1 MSGRPQA
8 VERIPTEKIVEVDV
22 REDLRSGREPFQRI
36 MSARR
41 DVPEGG
47 ALCLRAIFEPVPLY
61 GVMANQG
68 LTHYTEQLGPEDW
81 RVWFYP
87 ESAAGAESEAGA
99 PGESAEGAG
108 DGQWTEA
115 GGGGGGDRPDENL
128 ARGGGAGGAGD
139 VVLLDVRGLE
149 APEPMVR
156 TLTALESL
164 PPGATLVQINVR
176 VPRFLLP
183 QLEERGF
190 SYEVREQGPDLVRL
204 FIRHARA
211 PRGD

>member
-1 MSGRPQA
+1 MSERPEA

-87 ESAAGAESEAGA
+87 ESVGGAESETGA

-108 DGQWTEA
+108 DEEWPEA
-115 GGGGGGDRPDENL
+115 GSAGGGDRPDEEL
-128 ARGGGAGGAGD
+128 ASGGDPAGAAD
-139 VVLLDVRGLE
+139 VVILDVRGLDP
-149 APEPMVR
+149 PEPMVR

-190 SYEVREQGPDLVRL
+190 SYEVKEQGPELVRV
-204 FIRHARA
+204 FIRHAA
-211 PRGD
+211 AEEA